1 MSRFSIFGVQVQDL
15 KPHKSY
21 QQQIERLSELG
32 LNYRNYDSILEV
44 LKSVGYYRFA
54 AYTHPFRESIRNAA
68 DKVIGKSD
76 TFLPGSSFEE
86 AWALH
91 EFDRQLRQVLRSGLE
106 VLEVGLNAQVG
117 HILGMR
123 HPEAHLD
130 INHLDQLACL
140 QESTL
145 NGRTVTTHE
154 AWIEKFNQL
163 RRSASREDYVVHH
176 DLVYGGKIPIW
187 VATEFMDFGNTVRLY
202 GLMQKSDRLQVA
214 RFFGI
219 ENDQAAFFHG
229 WLVALN
235 ILRNHCAH
243 NNRIWNRVSR
253 SPRIPSAL
261 MVRSSLH
268 HLRTFSNRD
277 SKRIYPLVA
286 VLAYLLQA
294 VGGAAQFV
302 EEVRVLMCE
311 YRSELGIPLESVM
324 GFPSGWQQQGL
335 WCR

>member
-15 KPHKSY
+15 KPHKTY
-21 QQQIERLSELG
+21 QQQIDRLSELG
-32 LNYRNYDSILEV
+32 LTYKNYDSILEV

-54 AYTHPFRESIRNAA
+54 GYTYPFRDSLRDSAG
-68 DKVIGKSD
+68 KVIGKSD
-76 TFLPGSSFEE
+76 TFQPGSSFEE

-91 EFDRQLRQVLRSGLE
+91 EFDRQLRHALRSGLE

-130 INHLDQLACL
+130 INHLDQVACL
-140 QESTL
+140 QENTL

-154 AWIEKFNQL
+154 IWIEKFNQL
-163 RRSASREDYVVHH
+163 RRSASKEDYVVHH
-176 DLVYGGKIPIW
+176 DLMYGGKIPIW

-202 GLMQKSDRLQVA
+202 GLLKKSDRLQIA

-219 ENDQAAFFHG
+219 DNDQSAVLKG

-235 ILRNHCAH
+235 VLRNHCAH

-253 SPRIPSAL
+253 SPRVPSER
-261 MVRSSLH
+261 MVQSSLH
-268 HLRTFSNRD
+268 HLRTLSDRD
-277 SKRIYPLVA
+277 SKKIYPLVA
-286 VLAYLLQA
+286 VLAYLLQS
-294 VGGAAQFV
+294 VCGATQFV
-302 EEVRVLMCE
+302 EDVRVLMDE
-311 YRSELGIPLESVM
+311 YKSETGIPLESVM
-324 GFPSGWQQQGL
+324 GFPSGWRQQEL
-335 WCR
+335 WLP